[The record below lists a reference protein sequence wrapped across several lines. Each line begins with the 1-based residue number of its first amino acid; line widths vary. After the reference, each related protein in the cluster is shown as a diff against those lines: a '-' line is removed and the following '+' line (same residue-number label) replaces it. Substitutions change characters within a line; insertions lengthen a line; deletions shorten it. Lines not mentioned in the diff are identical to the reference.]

1 MQAGNPESRDAV
13 RETPSEWETTVKI
26 RMFSPRLR
34 FRSQPP
40 EGAPASGTGGGSA
53 DTGDGTSGDDSTG
66 DDSDDSDDDSEDDE
80 PLGPAGRK
88 ALAAARA
95 KASEATRHA
104 AALQKQI
111 DDSKK
116 TAEEKAADD
125 LAAAQRD
132 AADAHLKALKYEVA
146 AAKGIDLKL
155 APRLTGA
162 TKAELEADADVLME
176 SIPTPT
182 GGTPKPDRS
191 QGGGSGGTD
200 KGASVS
206 AGRDLFA
213 ERHPKKQS

>member
-1 MQAGNPESRDAV
+1 M
-13 RETPSEWETTVKI
+13 KI
-26 RMFSPRLR
+26 RLLNRRLR
-34 FRSQPP
+34 FVVQPP
-40 EGAPASGTGGGSA
+40 EGGTGGGTDGT
-53 DTGDGTSGDDSTG
+53 DTGKPDGTDGGKPTAGDKGDDDAKG
-66 DDSDDSDDDSEDDE
+66 DDEK
-80 PLGPAGRK
+80 LGDAGLN
-88 ALAAARA
+88 ALRAERARAAAA
-95 KASEATRHA
+95 EKKAAD
-104 AALQKQI
+104 LQKQI

-116 TAEEKAADD
+116 TAEQKAADD

-132 AADAHLKALKYEVA
+132 AADARLKALKYEVA

-162 TKAELEADADVLME
+162 TKAELEADADVLKE
-176 SIPTPT
+176 SIPAPT

-200 KGASVS
+200 KGASVA

>member
-1 MQAGNPESRDAV
+1 MQAGDPESRDAV
-13 RETPSEWETTVKI
+13 RENPSEWETTVKI

-40 EGAPASGTGGGSA
+40 EEAPTTGTGGGGGDGA
-53 DTGDGTSGDDSTG
+53 GDGTSGDDSTG
-66 DDSDDSDDDSEDDE
+66 DGSDDDGPEDDE

-88 ALAAARA
+88 ALVDARA
-95 KASEATRHA
+95 KAAEATRRA

-116 TAEEKAADD
+116 TAEQKAADD
-125 LAAAQRD
+125 LASAQRD
-132 AADAHLKALKYEVA
+132 AADARLKALKYEVA

-155 APRLTGA
+155 ASRLTGA
-162 TKAELEADADVLME
+162 TKEELEADADVLKE
-176 SIPTPT
+176 SIPAPT

-200 KGASVS
+200 KGASVA

-213 ERHPKKQS
+213 ERHHKKS